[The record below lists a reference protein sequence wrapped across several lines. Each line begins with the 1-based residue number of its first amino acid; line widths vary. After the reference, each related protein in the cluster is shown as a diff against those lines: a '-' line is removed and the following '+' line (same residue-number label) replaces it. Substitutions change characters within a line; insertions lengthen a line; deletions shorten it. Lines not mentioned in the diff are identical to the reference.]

1 LLIRD
6 IKKEIYNTKMVRYIK
21 DIYHKNS
28 SQFIKINQ
36 VLKPSCI
43 EVSGIEVIMPEKVS
57 GVPSKSVSA
66 LQEKALELIGSK
78 SVGIYQSELR
88 KQMGIESTKCS
99 RIVSRL
105 ERSGTI
111 KREPAEF
118 GRRRTYLIRL
128 TGAPLP
134 KPSPLCS
141 VDASRSINTRINT
154 SLDTNLNTYRNIDT
168 YLTEFYLL
176 YLIRGSTS
184 A

>member
-1 LLIRD
+1 
-6 IKKEIYNTKMVRYIK
+6 
-21 DIYHKNS
+21 
-28 SQFIKINQ
+28 
-36 VLKPSCI
+36 
-43 EVSGIEVIMPEKVS
+43 MPENVS
-57 GVPSKSVSA
+57 GVPSKSASA

-78 SVGIYQSELR
+78 SDGIYQSVLR
-88 KQMGIESTKCS
+88 KQLGIESTKCS

-118 GRRRTYLIRL
+118 RSRRTYLIRL
-128 TGAPLP
+128 TSVPSPEPLP
-134 KPSPLCS
+134 KASPF
-141 VDASRSINTRINT
+141 
-154 SLDTNLNTYRNIDT
+154 TYRNIDT